1 MDITTY
7 GKTDR
12 LPILQEAQEIFKW
25 SHELAKCPFYQKLG
39 TSGIIA
45 ILLTSRELG
54 LPPMACLNG
63 GLYHIDGKVSI
74 SAQMMNTLLL
84 KAGHRAD
91 IHILNEKKCVLHFKR
106 ADRKEIVEYT
116 YTIEDAQKAGYL
128 NKNNYKAHLKDMLFC
143 RCLSGGAR
151 KICPDAI
158 GNAYVHGE
166 LASDPNGFDSTDF
179 EITEE
184 VEEKKAEVKSISF
197 EKAEGFDDF
206 VKKHGLNNKKEKK
219 SEYVQLIAK
228 TSNKT
233 ENEVINFA
241 VSNEKGFLEA
251 FSVWEK
257 EGVKKSPKKPKEEV
271 EVNSPLEETQKTA

>member
-1 MDITTY
+1 MEVANY
-7 GKTDR
+7 YQTDR

-39 TSGIIA
+39 SGGIIA
-45 ILLTSRELG
+45 ILLTARELG

-166 LASDPNGFDSTDF
+166 LSSDPNSFDATNF
-179 EITEE
+179 EMTED
-184 VEEKKAEVKSISF
+184 VEEEKAKVKSIGF

-206 VKKHGLNNKKEKK
+206 VKKHGLDRKKEKK
-219 SEYVQLIAK
+219 AEYVQLIAK

-241 VSNEKGFLEA
+241 VSNEKGFLDA
-251 FSVWEK
+251 FENWEK
-257 EGVKKSPKKPKEEV
+257 EGVKKSPNKQKEEP
-271 EVNSPLEETQKTA
+271 ETSSPDSEPQKSG